1 MGLNKKN
8 FDAVIVVEGKDDTIR
23 LKQFF
28 PGIET
33 IETNGSA
40 VSDEVLKQIQKLSES
55 RQIIVFTDPD
65 FNGERIRRIV
75 TKAVPDAKQAFITR
89 KEGEPH
95 KKGSL
100 GVEHASKEAL
110 EHALSDLH
118 EVEPQKSDL
127 TPAIYRQLG
136 LAGGS
141 GSRKLREQVGI
152 KLRVGYGNSK
162 QFYNRLHTFGVSLA
176 ELKAAVKEVENDRYF
191 VKAKKNLGQ
200 NFLVDQT
207 AILGIVEAAGIK
219 KDDQVIEIGPG
230 IGSLTEQLLLAG
242 AKVFA
247 YEVDDSLPT
256 ILQNEL
262 PKKIDDQPLA
272 SRFKILLKDVLK
284 ANFKED
290 IGDFFDFTKPI
301 KVVANLPYYITTPII
316 FALAE
321 SDLHF
326 TSLTLMMQKEV
337 AERLEAQPG
346 SKDYGPLTISVQT
359 EMKVKLALQVG
370 RNSFMPRPKVDSS
383 VVVLTPLKEK
393 PAIEDRKHF
402 IWVVKMCFSQR
413 RKTLNNNLKSLLPDK
428 TKRDEL
434 ITELGVDP
442 RIRPEDLTIE
452 QFIKIAKFIP
462 AK

>member
-1 MGLNKKN
+1 MTNNIPIGSPVRTQ
-8 FDAVIVVEGKDDTIR
+8 AIV
-23 LKQFF
+23 
-28 PGIET
+28 
-33 IETNGSA
+33 N
-40 VSDEVLKQIQKLSES
+40 
-55 RQIIVFTDPD
+55 
-65 FNGERIRRIV
+65 
-75 TKAVPDAKQAFITR
+75 
-89 KEGEPH
+89 
-95 KKGSL
+95 
-100 GVEHASKEAL
+100 
-110 EHALSDLH
+110 
-118 EVEPQKSDL
+118 
-127 TPAIYRQLG
+127 
-136 LAGGS
+136 
-141 GSRKLREQVGI
+141 
-152 KLRVGYGNSK
+152 
-162 QFYNRLHTFGVSLA
+162 
-176 ELKAAVKEVENDRYF
+176 RYF

-337 AERLEAQPG
+337 AERLEAQSG

-452 QFIKIAKFIP
+452 QFIKLAKFIP

>member
-1 MGLNKKN
+1 MTNNIPIGSPVRTQ
-8 FDAVIVVEGKDDTIR
+8 AIV
-23 LKQFF
+23 
-28 PGIET
+28 
-33 IETNGSA
+33 N
-40 VSDEVLKQIQKLSES
+40 
-55 RQIIVFTDPD
+55 
-65 FNGERIRRIV
+65 
-75 TKAVPDAKQAFITR
+75 
-89 KEGEPH
+89 
-95 KKGSL
+95 
-100 GVEHASKEAL
+100 
-110 EHALSDLH
+110 
-118 EVEPQKSDL
+118 
-127 TPAIYRQLG
+127 
-136 LAGGS
+136 
-141 GSRKLREQVGI
+141 
-152 KLRVGYGNSK
+152 
-162 QFYNRLHTFGVSLA
+162 
-176 ELKAAVKEVENDRYF
+176 RYF

-219 KDDQVIEIGPG
+219 KNDQVIEIGPG

-402 IWVVKMCFSQR
+402 IWIVKMCFSQR

-434 ITELGVDP
+434 ITELGVEP

>member
-1 MGLNKKN
+1 MTNNIPIGSPVRTQ
-8 FDAVIVVEGKDDTIR
+8 AIV
-23 LKQFF
+23 
-28 PGIET
+28 
-33 IETNGSA
+33 N
-40 VSDEVLKQIQKLSES
+40 
-55 RQIIVFTDPD
+55 
-65 FNGERIRRIV
+65 
-75 TKAVPDAKQAFITR
+75 
-89 KEGEPH
+89 
-95 KKGSL
+95 
-100 GVEHASKEAL
+100 
-110 EHALSDLH
+110 
-118 EVEPQKSDL
+118 
-127 TPAIYRQLG
+127 
-136 LAGGS
+136 
-141 GSRKLREQVGI
+141 
-152 KLRVGYGNSK
+152 
-162 QFYNRLHTFGVSLA
+162 
-176 ELKAAVKEVENDRYF
+176 RYF

-434 ITELGVDP
+434 IAELGVEP

>member
-1 MGLNKKN
+1 MTNNIPIGSPVRTQ
-8 FDAVIVVEGKDDTIR
+8 AIV
-23 LKQFF
+23 
-28 PGIET
+28 
-33 IETNGSA
+33 N
-40 VSDEVLKQIQKLSES
+40 
-55 RQIIVFTDPD
+55 
-65 FNGERIRRIV
+65 
-75 TKAVPDAKQAFITR
+75 
-89 KEGEPH
+89 
-95 KKGSL
+95 
-100 GVEHASKEAL
+100 
-110 EHALSDLH
+110 
-118 EVEPQKSDL
+118 
-127 TPAIYRQLG
+127 
-136 LAGGS
+136 
-141 GSRKLREQVGI
+141 
-152 KLRVGYGNSK
+152 
-162 QFYNRLHTFGVSLA
+162 
-176 ELKAAVKEVENDRYF
+176 RYF

-337 AERLEAQPG
+337 AERLEAQPA

>member
-1 MGLNKKN
+1 MTNNIPIGSPVRTQ
-8 FDAVIVVEGKDDTIR
+8 AIV
-23 LKQFF
+23 
-28 PGIET
+28 
-33 IETNGSA
+33 N
-40 VSDEVLKQIQKLSES
+40 
-55 RQIIVFTDPD
+55 
-65 FNGERIRRIV
+65 
-75 TKAVPDAKQAFITR
+75 
-89 KEGEPH
+89 
-95 KKGSL
+95 
-100 GVEHASKEAL
+100 
-110 EHALSDLH
+110 
-118 EVEPQKSDL
+118 
-127 TPAIYRQLG
+127 
-136 LAGGS
+136 
-141 GSRKLREQVGI
+141 
-152 KLRVGYGNSK
+152 
-162 QFYNRLHTFGVSLA
+162 
-176 ELKAAVKEVENDRYF
+176 RYF

-393 PAIEDRKHF
+393 PAIEERKHF

-413 RKTLNNNLKSLLPDK
+413 RMTLNNNLKSLLPDK

-434 ITELGVDP
+434 ITELGVEP

>member
-1 MGLNKKN
+1 MTNNIPIGSPVRTQ
-8 FDAVIVVEGKDDTIR
+8 AIV
-23 LKQFF
+23 
-28 PGIET
+28 
-33 IETNGSA
+33 N
-40 VSDEVLKQIQKLSES
+40 
-55 RQIIVFTDPD
+55 
-65 FNGERIRRIV
+65 
-75 TKAVPDAKQAFITR
+75 
-89 KEGEPH
+89 
-95 KKGSL
+95 
-100 GVEHASKEAL
+100 
-110 EHALSDLH
+110 
-118 EVEPQKSDL
+118 
-127 TPAIYRQLG
+127 
-136 LAGGS
+136 
-141 GSRKLREQVGI
+141 
-152 KLRVGYGNSK
+152 
-162 QFYNRLHTFGVSLA
+162 
-176 ELKAAVKEVENDRYF
+176 RYF

-207 AILGIVEAAGIK
+207 SILGIVEAAGIK

-428 TKRDEL
+428 TKRDKL

>member
-1 MGLNKKN
+1 MTNNIPIGSPVRTQ
-8 FDAVIVVEGKDDTIR
+8 AIV
-23 LKQFF
+23 
-28 PGIET
+28 
-33 IETNGSA
+33 N
-40 VSDEVLKQIQKLSES
+40 
-55 RQIIVFTDPD
+55 
-65 FNGERIRRIV
+65 
-75 TKAVPDAKQAFITR
+75 
-89 KEGEPH
+89 
-95 KKGSL
+95 
-100 GVEHASKEAL
+100 
-110 EHALSDLH
+110 
-118 EVEPQKSDL
+118 
-127 TPAIYRQLG
+127 
-136 LAGGS
+136 
-141 GSRKLREQVGI
+141 
-152 KLRVGYGNSK
+152 
-162 QFYNRLHTFGVSLA
+162 
-176 ELKAAVKEVENDRYF
+176 RYF

-219 KDDQVIEIGPG
+219 KNDQVIEIGPG

-337 AERLEAQPG
+337 AERLEAQSG

-428 TKRDEL
+428 TERDKL

>member
-1 MGLNKKN
+1 MTNNIPIGSPVRTQ
-8 FDAVIVVEGKDDTIR
+8 AIV
-23 LKQFF
+23 
-28 PGIET
+28 
-33 IETNGSA
+33 N
-40 VSDEVLKQIQKLSES
+40 
-55 RQIIVFTDPD
+55 
-65 FNGERIRRIV
+65 
-75 TKAVPDAKQAFITR
+75 
-89 KEGEPH
+89 
-95 KKGSL
+95 
-100 GVEHASKEAL
+100 
-110 EHALSDLH
+110 
-118 EVEPQKSDL
+118 
-127 TPAIYRQLG
+127 
-136 LAGGS
+136 
-141 GSRKLREQVGI
+141 
-152 KLRVGYGNSK
+152 
-162 QFYNRLHTFGVSLA
+162 
-176 ELKAAVKEVENDRYF
+176 RYF

-337 AERLEAQPG
+337 AERFEAQPG

-383 VVVLTPLKEK
+383 VVALTPLKEK

-402 IWVVKMCFSQR
+402 IWIVKMCFSQR

-434 ITELGVDP
+434 ITELGVEP

>member
-1 MGLNKKN
+1 MTNNIPIGSPVRTQ
-8 FDAVIVVEGKDDTIR
+8 AIV
-23 LKQFF
+23 
-28 PGIET
+28 
-33 IETNGSA
+33 N
-40 VSDEVLKQIQKLSES
+40 
-55 RQIIVFTDPD
+55 
-65 FNGERIRRIV
+65 
-75 TKAVPDAKQAFITR
+75 
-89 KEGEPH
+89 
-95 KKGSL
+95 
-100 GVEHASKEAL
+100 
-110 EHALSDLH
+110 
-118 EVEPQKSDL
+118 
-127 TPAIYRQLG
+127 
-136 LAGGS
+136 
-141 GSRKLREQVGI
+141 
-152 KLRVGYGNSK
+152 
-162 QFYNRLHTFGVSLA
+162 
-176 ELKAAVKEVENDRYF
+176 RYF

>member
-1 MGLNKKN
+1 MTNNIPIGSPVRTQ
-8 FDAVIVVEGKDDTIR
+8 AIV
-23 LKQFF
+23 
-28 PGIET
+28 
-33 IETNGSA
+33 N
-40 VSDEVLKQIQKLSES
+40 
-55 RQIIVFTDPD
+55 
-65 FNGERIRRIV
+65 
-75 TKAVPDAKQAFITR
+75 
-89 KEGEPH
+89 
-95 KKGSL
+95 
-100 GVEHASKEAL
+100 
-110 EHALSDLH
+110 
-118 EVEPQKSDL
+118 
-127 TPAIYRQLG
+127 
-136 LAGGS
+136 
-141 GSRKLREQVGI
+141 
-152 KLRVGYGNSK
+152 
-162 QFYNRLHTFGVSLA
+162 
-176 ELKAAVKEVENDRYF
+176 RYF

-434 ITELGVDP
+434 IAELGVEP

-462 AK
+462 VK

>member
-1 MGLNKKN
+1 MTNNIPIGSPVRTQ
-8 FDAVIVVEGKDDTIR
+8 AIV
-23 LKQFF
+23 
-28 PGIET
+28 
-33 IETNGSA
+33 N
-40 VSDEVLKQIQKLSES
+40 
-55 RQIIVFTDPD
+55 
-65 FNGERIRRIV
+65 
-75 TKAVPDAKQAFITR
+75 
-89 KEGEPH
+89 
-95 KKGSL
+95 
-100 GVEHASKEAL
+100 
-110 EHALSDLH
+110 
-118 EVEPQKSDL
+118 
-127 TPAIYRQLG
+127 
-136 LAGGS
+136 
-141 GSRKLREQVGI
+141 
-152 KLRVGYGNSK
+152 
-162 QFYNRLHTFGVSLA
+162 
-176 ELKAAVKEVENDRYF
+176 RYF

-316 FALAE
+316 FALAD

-337 AERLEAQPG
+337 AERLEAKPG

-434 ITELGVDP
+434 ITELGVEP

>member
-1 MGLNKKN
+1 MTNNIPIGSPVRTQ
-8 FDAVIVVEGKDDTIR
+8 AIV
-23 LKQFF
+23 
-28 PGIET
+28 
-33 IETNGSA
+33 N
-40 VSDEVLKQIQKLSES
+40 
-55 RQIIVFTDPD
+55 
-65 FNGERIRRIV
+65 
-75 TKAVPDAKQAFITR
+75 
-89 KEGEPH
+89 
-95 KKGSL
+95 
-100 GVEHASKEAL
+100 
-110 EHALSDLH
+110 
-118 EVEPQKSDL
+118 
-127 TPAIYRQLG
+127 
-136 LAGGS
+136 
-141 GSRKLREQVGI
+141 
-152 KLRVGYGNSK
+152 
-162 QFYNRLHTFGVSLA
+162 
-176 ELKAAVKEVENDRYF
+176 RYF

-316 FALAE
+316 FTLAE

-337 AERLEAQPG
+337 AERLEAQSG

-434 ITELGVDP
+434 IAELGVEP

>member
-1 MGLNKKN
+1 MTNNIPIGSPVRTQ
-8 FDAVIVVEGKDDTIR
+8 AIV
-23 LKQFF
+23 
-28 PGIET
+28 
-33 IETNGSA
+33 N
-40 VSDEVLKQIQKLSES
+40 
-55 RQIIVFTDPD
+55 
-65 FNGERIRRIV
+65 
-75 TKAVPDAKQAFITR
+75 
-89 KEGEPH
+89 
-95 KKGSL
+95 
-100 GVEHASKEAL
+100 
-110 EHALSDLH
+110 
-118 EVEPQKSDL
+118 
-127 TPAIYRQLG
+127 
-136 LAGGS
+136 
-141 GSRKLREQVGI
+141 
-152 KLRVGYGNSK
+152 
-162 QFYNRLHTFGVSLA
+162 
-176 ELKAAVKEVENDRYF
+176 RYF

-337 AERLEAQPG
+337 AERLEAKPG

-359 EMKVKLALQVG
+359 EMKVKFALQVG

-434 ITELGVDP
+434 ITELGVEP

>member
-1 MGLNKKN
+1 MTNNIPIGSPVRTQ
-8 FDAVIVVEGKDDTIR
+8 AIV
-23 LKQFF
+23 
-28 PGIET
+28 
-33 IETNGSA
+33 N
-40 VSDEVLKQIQKLSES
+40 
-55 RQIIVFTDPD
+55 
-65 FNGERIRRIV
+65 
-75 TKAVPDAKQAFITR
+75 
-89 KEGEPH
+89 
-95 KKGSL
+95 
-100 GVEHASKEAL
+100 
-110 EHALSDLH
+110 
-118 EVEPQKSDL
+118 
-127 TPAIYRQLG
+127 
-136 LAGGS
+136 
-141 GSRKLREQVGI
+141 
-152 KLRVGYGNSK
+152 
-162 QFYNRLHTFGVSLA
+162 
-176 ELKAAVKEVENDRYF
+176 RYF

-337 AERLEAQPG
+337 AERLEAQSG

-434 ITELGVDP
+434 ITELGVEP

>member
-1 MGLNKKN
+1 MTNNIPIGSPVRTQ
-8 FDAVIVVEGKDDTIR
+8 AIV
-23 LKQFF
+23 
-28 PGIET
+28 
-33 IETNGSA
+33 N
-40 VSDEVLKQIQKLSES
+40 
-55 RQIIVFTDPD
+55 
-65 FNGERIRRIV
+65 
-75 TKAVPDAKQAFITR
+75 
-89 KEGEPH
+89 
-95 KKGSL
+95 
-100 GVEHASKEAL
+100 
-110 EHALSDLH
+110 
-118 EVEPQKSDL
+118 
-127 TPAIYRQLG
+127 
-136 LAGGS
+136 
-141 GSRKLREQVGI
+141 
-152 KLRVGYGNSK
+152 
-162 QFYNRLHTFGVSLA
+162 
-176 ELKAAVKEVENDRYF
+176 RYF

-434 ITELGVDP
+434 ITELGVEP

-452 QFIKIAKFIP
+452 QFIKIVKFIP

>member
-1 MGLNKKN
+1 MTNNIPIGSPVRTQ
-8 FDAVIVVEGKDDTIR
+8 AIV
-23 LKQFF
+23 
-28 PGIET
+28 
-33 IETNGSA
+33 N
-40 VSDEVLKQIQKLSES
+40 
-55 RQIIVFTDPD
+55 
-65 FNGERIRRIV
+65 
-75 TKAVPDAKQAFITR
+75 
-89 KEGEPH
+89 
-95 KKGSL
+95 
-100 GVEHASKEAL
+100 
-110 EHALSDLH
+110 
-118 EVEPQKSDL
+118 
-127 TPAIYRQLG
+127 
-136 LAGGS
+136 
-141 GSRKLREQVGI
+141 
-152 KLRVGYGNSK
+152 
-162 QFYNRLHTFGVSLA
+162 
-176 ELKAAVKEVENDRYF
+176 RYF

-242 AKVFA
+242 AKIFA

-434 ITELGVDP
+434 ITELGVEP